1 VKVHASCG
9 STKSAERL
17 GLQIWANYKNGNL
30 SDDKL
35 ERTNEVAQRLKQIG
49 KQYALEALKKLS

>member
-1 VKVHASCG
+1 MQV
-9 STKSAERL
+9 AEAPSRL
-17 GLQIWANYKNGNL
+17 NVLACKFGRISKNGNL